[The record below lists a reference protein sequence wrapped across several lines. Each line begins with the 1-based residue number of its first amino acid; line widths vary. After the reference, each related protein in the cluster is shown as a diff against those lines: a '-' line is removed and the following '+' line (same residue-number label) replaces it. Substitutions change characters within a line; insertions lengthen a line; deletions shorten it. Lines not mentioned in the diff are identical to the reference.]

1 MRSSANWRPREV
13 SKQRAGPTSR
23 LHAADQMTRCRVVL
37 WRCSILLM
45 LGLLVQS
52 CAPSP
57 RLIRRN
63 AWEPTADVARMLR
76 QGSVTLPGVQ
86 DLTAAAQIRLTT
98 EEGPNTASASF
109 QYLPPDIMRIDVRG
123 PLFQHV
129 LTAVLDADTLWSLAG
144 GRLSR
149 QPTRDGLAD
158 LLQIDLRGQDP
169 RAAMLGLVAPVSVSD
184 SLQVDYPRADRAVAI
199 VRHGDGSERHLW
211 VDLLSGFVVREEGI
225 DRFGARRWRRLLS
238 DYVQIGEGEAYLP
251 RRVQIESDQRRLEI
265 HYDEWRVDRGLSR
278 QSFYKGIDF

>member
-1 MRSSANWRPREV
+1 MN
-13 SKQRAGPTSR
+13 
-23 LHAADQMTRCRVVL
+23 RCRVVL
-37 WRCSILLM
+37 WRCSILLIF
-45 LGLLVQS
+45 GLLVQS

-184 SLQVDYPRADRAVAI
+184 SLRVDYPRADRAVAI

-238 DYVQIGEGEAYLP
+238 DYVQIGEGEIYLP

-265 HYDEWRVDRGLSR
+265 QYDEWRVDRGLSR
-278 QSFYKGIDF
+278 QSFYKGLDL